1 MKADQS
7 IINNG
12 CVRWIKSL
20 ERDQEIAEKDCML
33 HMYKIRGGDET
44 ETFSATEIRNSFL
57 RFFVSILLNYAKYL
71 DTDSGTFDAGRFVSS
86 LKYGTD
92 NLAKE
97 FVASMLDKQIFSHFI
112 GMSVTN
118 STDSEVMFFNE
129 SIIAKKNRKKNH
141 LKCGKHTSTPFL
153 SDTSGKITE
162 TYQPTPP
169 SSPTHDGKINH
180 FIILASQS
188 SIRV

>member
-1 MKADQS
+1 
-7 IINNG
+7 
-12 CVRWIKSL
+12 
-20 ERDQEIAEKDCML
+20 
-33 HMYKIRGGDET
+33 
-44 ETFSATEIRNSFL
+44 
-57 RFFVSILLNYAKYL
+57 L

-153 SDTSGKITE
+153 SDTSGKVGCCCCDDLHV
-162 TYQPTPP
+162 
-169 SSPTHDGKINH
+169 SS
-180 FIILASQS
+180 SY
-188 SIRV
+188 